1 MKRRGIRIGLGLLL
15 FLNCGQE
22 TAAQAR
28 NRVCDTIPYEFIQD
42 KIIIPAT
49 VNGIQVKYIVD
60 TGGRTGTE
68 YDVATEMKA
77 TAAGYMRISDVNAQT
92 ANYQEA
98 HIQNFSIGQNYKVEQ
113 LKTMILPK
121 NSFFTGLGVVGIL
134 GGDAFAQSVVTFD
147 SSLQIMVINHPYR
160 PEGLK
165 VTEGIPLLDETEHHS
180 NVNIRLGE
188 TELEVLFDTGAGGF
202 LLYST
207 DDCKRLADV
216 CHSQEINR
224 GYGIVTAGI
233 SGLGKP
239 VEIKKV
245 NVPSLH
251 IMGKEFV
258 NVGSTTTAMNG
269 SIIGVDLLKYGK
281 VIIDYMR
288 RRFYFLPFEKEKTD
302 MGGAPALWNVS
313 ILPMNERFE
322 ITTLWESM
330 KDKVAYGDQVTDI
343 NGTSLKDCPKS
354 QLAVEEIMNAIS
366 GDTAYIIVKKGNL
379 EKKIE
384 IRKEK

>member
-22 TAAQAR
+22 AVAQAR

-121 NSFFTGLGVVGIL
+121 NPFFTGLGVVGIL

-147 SSLQIMVINHPYR
+147 SSLQIVSSRRAEN
-160 PEGLK
+160 
-165 VTEGIPLLDETEHHS
+165 
-180 NVNIRLGE
+180 
-188 TELEVLFDTGAGGF
+188 
-202 LLYST
+202 
-207 DDCKRLADV
+207 
-216 CHSQEINR
+216 NR
-224 GYGIVTAGI
+224 GY
-233 SGLGKP
+233 S
-239 VEIKKV
+239 
-245 NVPSLH
+245 
-251 IMGKEFV
+251 
-258 NVGSTTTAMNG
+258 
-269 SIIGVDLLKYGK
+269 
-281 VIIDYMR
+281 
-288 RRFYFLPFEKEKTD
+288 
-302 MGGAPALWNVS
+302 PA
-313 ILPMNERFE
+313 
-322 ITTLWESM
+322 
-330 KDKVAYGDQVTDI
+330 
-343 NGTSLKDCPKS
+343 
-354 QLAVEEIMNAIS
+354 
-366 GDTAYIIVKKGNL
+366 
-379 EKKIE
+379 
-384 IRKEK
+384 